1 MLIKINKTCG
11 VLLSVK
17 GWKKQQKFV
26 MKKKVWIP
34 VNMCLKDSS
43 NSINKLRKVRKFC
56 KLYGFS
62 IQKVS
67 FPWIANFQFS
77 WKNPLYVLLP
87 RKLVLSNVSR
97 FFQEILEKSFFDENI
112 KNGPVESILSYKYS
126 FSIPWRW
133 LKRTVKLRPK

>member
-1 MLIKINKTCG
+1 MRSTFVCQRLKKTTKVCNEE
-11 VLLSVK
+11 
-17 GWKKQQKFV
+17 
-26 MKKKVWIP
+26 KVWIP

-87 RKLVLSNVSR
+87 RKLVLSNVNR

-133 LKRTVKLRPK
+133 LKRPARLRPK